1 MSNLKKDNEST
12 RIGRK
17 TFILFFICASFIEFI
32 VFYFDNEFFVKLFWS
47 ILLNELIILCGW
59 QRYQD
64 MGIKGVNSLKLLI
77 PIFNLY
83 ILSVLMFKKGDKHK
97 NSFGYPENFSI

>member
-1 MSNLKKDNEST
+1 MSILIENNESR

-17 TFILFFICASFIEFI
+17 TFVLLFILTNFIEFI
-32 VFYFDNEFFVKLFWS
+32 VFYFDNELFVKLFWS
-47 ILLNELIILCGW
+47 VIINTLIILSGW

-83 ILSVLMFKKGDKHK
+83 ILSILMFKKGDKDK